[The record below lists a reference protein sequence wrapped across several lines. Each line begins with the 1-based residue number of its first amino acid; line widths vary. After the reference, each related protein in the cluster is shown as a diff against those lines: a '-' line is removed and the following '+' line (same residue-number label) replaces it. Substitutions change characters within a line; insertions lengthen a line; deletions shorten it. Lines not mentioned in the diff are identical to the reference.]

1 MRQIEEVRKEI
12 NEIDRQIVDLFLRR
26 MKCSEEV
33 SEFKMHTGGQVLVT
47 ARENE
52 LLNTM
57 LEKVPES
64 LKQEYTSLLRT
75 TTRISRKYQYTRI
88 LKAEPFRLQLPI
100 TARIDT
106 PQSVCYQGLEASY
119 QEAAVKALF
128 PEAHR
133 YHLKTFED
141 VFLEVSE
148 GRADAGV
155 VPIENSTAGTI
166 NEVYDL
172 LEKHGLYISHSYIG
186 RISHCLAACEGAS
199 LDTIKTVHSHPQ
211 ALRQCHYYIQEHD
224 LAEVEESNTAIAA
237 DEIAKSGDITRAAIC
252 SEEAAERYGLN
263 IIQSN
268 INDGDFNQ
276 TRFIAVTRGLSAKKE
291 DNRVSLILIIPHV
304 TGSLYAALSV
314 FSDYGLN
321 MTEIH
326 SRPLANMPWNYC
338 FYIDF
343 AGNILNEDTRTM
355 IYQLTQEIPVVR
367 ILGSFPVIEEEG
379 LNTND

>member
-26 MKCSEEV
+26 MKCAEEV
-33 SEFKMHTGGQVLVT
+33 SDFKMNHGGQVLVPS
-47 ARENE
+47 RESE

-57 LEKVPES
+57 LENIPER
-64 LKQEYTSLLRT
+64 LKQEYTALLRT
-75 TTRISRKYQYTRI
+75 TTRISRKYQYARI
-88 LKAEPFRLQLPI
+88 LDAEPYRLQLPI

-106 PQSVCYQGLEASY
+106 PQSVCYQGLPASY
-119 QEAAVKALF
+119 QEAAARALF
-128 PEAHR
+128 PDADR
-133 YHLKTFED
+133 YCLKTFED

-148 GRADAGV
+148 GRADCGV
-155 VPIENSTAGTI
+155 VPVENSTAGTV

-186 RISHCLAACEGAS
+186 RIRHCLASCEGAT
-199 LDTIKTVHSHPQ
+199 LDSIKTVHSHPQ
-211 ALRQCHYYIQEHD
+211 ALRQCYHYLTEHHLKDKQET
-224 LAEVEESNTAIAA
+224 NTAVAA
-237 DEIAKSGDITRAAIC
+237 QFVAQANDPTCAAIC
-252 SEEAAERYGLN
+252 SEEAAKLYGLT
-263 IIQSN
+263 ILKRN

-291 DNRVSLILIIPHV
+291 DNRVSLILILPHV
-304 TGSLYAALSV
+304 TGSLYSALSV

-326 SRPLANMPWNYC
+326 SRPLVNMPWNYC

-343 AGNILNEDTRTM
+343 TGNILEEDTRRM
-355 IYQLTQEIPVVR
+355 IYQLSQEIPVVR
-367 ILGSFPVIEEEG
+367 VLGSFPIIEEEG
-379 LNTND
+379 LNENG

>member
-47 ARENE
+47 ARETE

-57 LEKVPES
+57 LENVPES
-64 LKQEYTSLLRT
+64 LKQEYTALLRT

-106 PQSVCYQGLEASY
+106 PQTVCYQGLEASY
-119 QEAAVKALF
+119 QEAAVRALF
-128 PEAHR
+128 PDAER

-141 VFLEVSE
+141 VLVAVSE

-186 RISHCLAACEGAS
+186 RIRHCLAGCQGAS
-199 LDTIKTVHSHPQ
+199 LDRVTTVHSHRQ
-211 ALRQCHYYIQEHD
+211 ALKQCHCYINDHN
-224 LAEVEESNTAIAA
+224 LTEVEEANTAIAA
-237 DEIAKSGDITRAAIC
+237 DEVSKRNDPTRAAIC
-252 SEEAAERYGLN
+252 SEEAAERYGLT
-263 IIQSN
+263 ILQHN

-276 TRFIAVTRGLSAKKE
+276 TRFIAVTRGLSAKE
-291 DNRVSLILIIPHV
+291 VDNRVSLILIIPHV

>member
-26 MKCSEEV
+26 MKCAEEV
-33 SEFKMHTGGQVLVT
+33 SDFKMSTGGQVLVPS
-47 ARENE
+47 RETE

-57 LEKVPES
+57 LENVPEQ
-64 LKQEYTSLLRT
+64 LKQEYTALLKT
-75 TTRISRKYQYTRI
+75 TTRISRKYQYARI
-88 LKAEPFRLQLPI
+88 LNAEPYRLQLPI

-106 PQSVCYQGLEASY
+106 PETVCYQGLPASY

-128 PEAHR
+128 PKAER
-133 YHLKTFED
+133 YSLKSFED

-155 VPIENSTAGTI
+155 IPVENSTAGTV

-186 RISHCLAACEGAS
+186 RIRHCLAACPGATV
-199 LDTIKTVHSHPQ
+199 DGIKTVRSHPQ
-211 ALRQCHYYIQEHD
+211 ALRQCSHYIAQHD
-224 LAEVEESNTAIAA
+224 LHEVEESNTAVAAKLIA
-237 DEIAKSGDITRAAIC
+237 ETGDLTQAAIC
-252 SEEAAERYGLN
+252 SEAAAELYGLTVLKHE
-263 IIQSN
+263 
-268 INDGDFNQ
+268 INDGNFNQ

-291 DNRVSLILIIPHV
+291 DNRVSLILILPHV
-304 TGSLYAALSV
+304 TGSLYNALSV

-326 SRPLANMPWNYC
+326 SRPLADMPWNYC

-343 AGNILNEDTRTM
+343 TGNILEEDTRRM
-355 IYQLTQEIPVVR
+355 IYHLSQEIPVVR
-367 ILGSFPVIEEEG
+367 VLGSFPVIEEEG
-379 LNTND
+379 LNENA